1 MKKYR
6 EKISAESD
14 KFLAELQEKLSATEY
29 LSQKL
34 YASEVLSEKAKNL
47 KISVADIDDLW

>member
-34 YASEVLSEKAKNL
+34 YASEVFSEKAKNL